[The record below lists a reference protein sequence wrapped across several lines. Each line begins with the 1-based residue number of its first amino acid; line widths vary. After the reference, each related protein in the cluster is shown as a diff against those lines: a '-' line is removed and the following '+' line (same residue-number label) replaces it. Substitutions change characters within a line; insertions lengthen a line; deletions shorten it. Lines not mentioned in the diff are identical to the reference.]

1 MVQELPEIC
10 AHTMTS
16 MLEELE
22 LGITKY
28 PQALREIYQHGR
40 EESKWTQDEFGVE
53 PSGFDGLSMANLAAA
68 HQLMYASAFAASA
81 ACLPGWGVPPVAV
94 PSTSI
99 LDVITD
105 AGLPPR
111 EFLRQYGKYG
121 NQFTWKLLKLTGRIS
136 ESKYQPAP
144 NLKSGG

>member
-10 AHTMTS
+10 ANTMSS

-22 LGITKY
+22 VGITKY
-28 PQALREIYQHGR
+28 PQALREVYEDGR
-40 EESKWTQDEFGVE
+40 EELTWSQGDFGSE
-53 PSGFDGLSMANLAAA
+53 PSAFDGLSKADLATA

-81 ACLPGWGVPPVAV
+81 ACLPGWGVPSVAV

-144 NLKSGG
+144 DLEKGG